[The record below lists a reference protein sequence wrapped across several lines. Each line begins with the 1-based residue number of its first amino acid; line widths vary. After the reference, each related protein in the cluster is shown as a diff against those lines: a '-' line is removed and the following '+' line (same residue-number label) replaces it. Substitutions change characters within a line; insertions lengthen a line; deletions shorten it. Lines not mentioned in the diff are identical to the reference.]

1 MPRLLPEILTLS
13 WCSRRF
19 ELDGRSHPIAGANRG
34 CGDSLV

>member
-19 ELDGRSHPIAGANRG
+19 ELDGRSPPITGANRG
-34 CGDSLV
+34 RSDSLV